1 MQIMV
6 TIGKFGGKV
15 FLLYLYSRKTMYMI
29 GEKKSIEKA
38 QNRKDNRSPVWTI
51 SVVGNKYEWQSKYDR
66 IAIIRKG
73 LPYTTVEAISKQSS
87 LPVSRVLYFLGVA
100 QTTYNKNKRAKIL
113 MSNRNSEA
121 ILLMAEVLEY
131 GNLVFNH
138 ETGKFNRWL
147 KKPNISI
154 GNVTPESLF
163 DTLSGIQVVR
173 NCLNRLEHGNFA

>member
-1 MQIMV
+1 MNE
-6 TIGKFGGKV
+6 
-15 FLLYLYSRKTMYMI
+15 
-29 GEKKSIEKA
+29 EKKIVSVAHKKFDSKKSFKRA
-38 QNRKDNRSPVWTI
+38 KKRKGERSPVWTI
-51 SVVGNKYEWQSKYDR
+51 SVAGNKYEWQSKYDR

-87 LPVSRVLYFLGVA
+87 LPISKVLNFLGIA

-113 MSNRNSEA
+113 MSGRNSEA

-131 GNLVFNH
+131 GDLVFNH
-138 ETGKFNRWL
+138 ETEKFNRWL
-147 KKPNISI
+147 KKTNISI

-173 NCLNRLEHGNFA
+173 NCLNRIEYGNFA